1 MPRILFPVLA
11 YLVLAA
17 CVLLGVADPLYLDIP
32 ARAQLAFAGLVGLA
46 VGGIAPRMLKGWM
59 AWLGLAAV
67 AWIGIRFAHGLGH
80 LAYLLPAALSVGLAA
95 GLIAWRLPRERS
107 YWRPVPLLAGA
118 AAVVVLALLAEPR
131 PRPAAYKPP
140 AFHPFTAPAYTLHL
154 LDGHTIPSRSLDGK
168 TVVLAFWATWCAPC
182 REELPRL
189 QKLYAM
195 HYRNNPDV
203 VFYLV
208 DVADGV
214 DTPGKARAFL
224 KKHGITLPSAFD
236 AQGKLMDDLRLPSE
250 LPTRVVIGADGKL
263 SYRAI
268 GYGSYASGFPAL
280 RKAIGTS
287 LDDSSAR

>member
-1 MPRILFPVLA
+1 MPRMIFPVLA

-46 VGGIAPRMLKGWM
+46 VGGIAPRILRGWM
-59 AWLGLAAV
+59 AWLALSAV
-67 AWIGIRFAHGLGH
+67 AWIGIGFAHGLGH

-95 GLIAWRLPRERS
+95 GLIAWRLPRERR

-118 AAVVVLALLAEPR
+118 AAVLALALLAEPR
-131 PRPAAYKPP
+131 PRPAVYRPP

-154 LDGHTIPSRSLDGK
+154 LDGKTIHSRSLGRK

-182 REELPRL
+182 REELPLL
-189 QKLYAM
+189 QKLYAA
-195 HYRNNPDV
+195 HYRSNPDV

-214 DTPGKARAFL
+214 DTPSKARAFL

-250 LPTRVVIGADGKL
+250 LPTRVVIGTDGKL
-263 SYRAI
+263 NYRAI

-280 RKAIGTS
+280 RKAIK
-287 LDDSSAR
+287 SSRNVSAAR